1 VEGRQPAVDLLG
13 EDGPVS
19 TRRRTRRL
27 LATAAATAVTVGA
40 VLLQS
45 ACTGDGSPEPAQSP
59 RQSAGSSTATSG
71 TVASDDASPKALRA
85 LPPEPPEDGA
95 CYRITLEEAAK
106 ASNDRE
112 PVPCGSRH
120 TSVTLHVGHLRGAGE
135 DTAPDAQAILEQ
147 VSRVC
152 PRHLARTLGG
162 DRSERRL
169 SRFKAV
175 WFTPDEEQLAAG
187 ADWFRCDAVALAG
200 RERLAPL
207 PRPKRLD
214 GLLDRGNALARW
226 GTCGTAAPGSDRF
239 QRVICS
245 SRHSWQAVATL
256 HLAGGDKYPG
266 RRTVRR
272 AGDDRCRDLVRSLA
286 DSSLRFRYGWEWPS
300 RDQWQAGQHYGLCW
314 APSNQ

>member
-1 VEGRQPAVDLLG
+1 M
-13 EDGPVS
+13 S
-19 TRRRTRRL
+19 TRRGTRRL
-27 LATAAATAVTVGA
+27 LATTAATTVTVAA

-45 ACTGDGSPEPAQSP
+45 ACTGDGSPQPAQSP
-59 RQSAGSSTATSG
+59 PQSAGSGTASAG
-71 TVASDDASPKALRA
+71 TAADDGTTTRGGASPKALRA
-85 LPPEPPEDGA
+85 PPPEPPEEGA
-95 CYRITLEEAAK
+95 CYRLTLEEASK
-106 ASNDRE
+106 ASSDRE

-120 TSVTLHVGHLRGAGE
+120 TSVTLHVGHLRGGGTEAEGTTPP
-135 DTAPDAQAILEQ
+135 DTQAILDQ

-152 PRHLARTLGG
+152 PRHLARTIGG

-169 SRFKAV
+169 SRLKAV

-200 RERLAPL
+200 RDRLAPL